1 MTTPASDRSP
11 ATSSPG
17 ATTIFRGRRRRS
29 LSLTFYAEY
38 EEVTPA
44 VSIDEGTGSQARD
57 RAGAAGASPAL
68 TATETGPTKRRR
80 VSDEERRLVEEG
92 RQRVGKAREHLDEH
106 ARGLL
111 DVERHV
117 AERVK
122 ASTPGNIWSRLNA
135 IDFMNSSM
143 VFSALAVLCLFPFLF
158 IVAAKIG
165 GDARPALI
173 RRLGL
178 DQNAAKSINSLMS
191 PGTHAA
197 TTLDLVG
204 AVWILLG
211 AIGIASTL
219 QVWYQKVYDQPPGGN
234 KIRHLIAQLVWVT
247 GLVVYLAVQDFF
259 NRDVTQV
266 GVRVLIYAVFFAVA
280 VAFYWWTQHILLIGR
295 VRWGHLFP
303 GAVATGV
310 CVTGLSV
317 FSAWLFSGQIVSS
330 DRDYGSI
337 GVVTV
342 LMSYM
347 IGYGVCLHIGA
358 VAGRVWGE
366 RRQPAAPDDETG
378 EPSPLELGVPRPQVE
393 P

>member
-1 MTTPASDRSP
+1 
-11 ATSSPG
+11 
-17 ATTIFRGRRRRS
+17 
-29 LSLTFYAEY
+29 
-38 EEVTPA
+38 
-44 VSIDEGTGSQARD
+44 
-57 RAGAAGASPAL
+57 
-68 TATETGPTKRRR
+68 
-80 VSDEERRLVEEG
+80 VEH
-92 RQRVGKAREHLDEH
+92 R
-106 ARGLL
+106 
-111 DVERHV
+111 V

-122 ASTPGNIWSRLNA
+122 ASTTGRIWSRLNA

-173 RRLGL
+173 RRMGL
-178 DQNAAKSINSLMS
+178 DHNAAKAIDSLMS

-197 TTLDLVG
+197 TTLDFVG

-211 AIGIASTL
+211 AVGIASTL
-219 QVWYQKVYDQPPGGN
+219 QAWYQKVYDQPPGG
-234 KIRHLIAQLVWVT
+234 KKMRQLTAQLVWVT
-247 GLVVYLAVQDFF
+247 GLVFYLALQDFL

-266 GVRVLIYAVFFAVA
+266 GVRVLIYAVFFVVA
-280 VAFYWWTQHILLIGR
+280 VAFYWWTQHILLTGR
-295 VRWGHLFP
+295 VGWGELFP

-330 DRDYGSI
+330 DRDYGGI

-342 LMSYM
+342 LMSYL

-358 VAGRVWGE
+358 VAGRVWAE
-366 RRQPAAPDDETG
+366 RRQLTPADIETG
-378 EPSPLELGVPRPQVE
+378 QLPASDPGIPRPQVE

>member
-1 MTTPASDRSP
+1 MSTDEGAASQAHHSEHQPGSSSTPIH
-11 ATSSPG
+11 TSLG
-17 ATTIFRGRRRRS
+17 ATTRRR
-29 LSLTFYAEY
+29 LSAE
-38 EEVTPA
+38 EH
-44 VSIDEGTGSQARD
+44 R
-57 RAGAAGASPAL
+57 L
-68 TATETGPTKRRR
+68 LH
-80 VSDEERRLVEEG
+80 ERREHLE
-92 RQRVGKAREHLDEH
+92 KARERLDAEL
-106 ARGLL
+106 RELV

-122 ASTPGNIWSRLNA
+122 ASTAGNVWSRLNA

-173 RRLGL
+173 RRMGL
-178 DQNAAKSINSLMS
+178 DHNAARSIDSLMS

-197 TTLDLVG
+197 TTLDIVG

-219 QVWYQKVYDQPPGGN
+219 QVWYQKVYDQPADGR
-234 KIRHLIAQLVWVT
+234 KMRHLIAQLVWVT
-247 GLVVYLAVQDFF
+247 GLVIYLAGQDFF
-259 NRDVTQV
+259 NRGVTQV
-266 GVRVLIYAVFFAVA
+266 GVRVLVYAVFFVVA
-280 VAFYWWTQHILLIGR
+280 VAFYWWTQHILLLGR
-295 VRWGHLFP
+295 TRWGELFP

-342 LMSYM
+342 LMSYL

-366 RRQPAAPDDETG
+366 RRQPASPDYEADE
-378 EPSPLELGVPRPQVE
+378 PPVLEFGISRAQVE

>member
-1 MTTPASDRSP
+1 VSTGE
-11 ATSSPG
+11 G
-17 ATTIFRGRRRRS
+17 ATGHTQDSEGQPETAQTPTPSSIGAITRRR
-29 LSLTFYAEY
+29 LSA
-38 EEVTPA
+38 
-44 VSIDEGTGSQARD
+44 
-57 RAGAAGASPAL
+57 
-68 TATETGPTKRRR
+68 
-80 VSDEERRLVEEG
+80 EERRLVEEG
-92 RQRVGKAREHLDEH
+92 RQRVEKARERLDGQ

-111 DVERHV
+111 EVERHV
-117 AERVK
+117 ANLVQ
-122 ASTPGNIWSRLNA
+122 ASMPGNVWSRLNA

-158 IVAAKIG
+158 IVAAMVG

-178 DQNAAKSINSLMS
+178 DQNAAKSIDSLMS

-197 TTLDLVG
+197 TTLDLIG
-204 AVWILLG
+204 AVWIILG

-219 QVWYQKVYDQPPGGN
+219 QIWYQKVYDQPPGGK
-234 KIRHLIAQLVWVT
+234 KIRQLTAQLAWVA
-247 GLVVYLAVQDFF
+247 GLVLYLAAQDFL
-259 NRDVTQV
+259 NRDVTHMD
-266 GVRVLIYAVFFAVA
+266 VRVLIYAVFFVVA
-280 VAFYWWTQHILLIGR
+280 VAFYWWTQHILLLGR
-295 VRWGHLFP
+295 VRWGQLFP

-317 FSAWLFSGQIVSS
+317 FSAWIFSGQIVSS

-342 LMSYM
+342 LMSYL

-366 RRQPAAPDDETG
+366 RRQPAFPDLATGDAP
-378 EPSPLELGVPRPQVE
+378 PLELGISGSQVE

>member
-1 MTTPASDRSP
+1 
-11 ATSSPG
+11 
-17 ATTIFRGRRRRS
+17 
-29 LSLTFYAEY
+29 
-38 EEVTPA
+38 
-44 VSIDEGTGSQARD
+44 
-57 RAGAAGASPAL
+57 
-68 TATETGPTKRRR
+68 
-80 VSDEERRLVEEG
+80 
-92 RQRVGKAREHLDEH
+92 
-106 ARGLL
+106 
-111 DVERHV
+111 
-117 AERVK
+117 
-122 ASTPGNIWSRLNA
+122 LNA

-173 RRLGL
+173 RRMGL
-178 DQNAAKSINSLMS
+178 DQNAAKAIDSLMS

-197 TTLDLVG
+197 TTLDIVG
-204 AVWILLG
+204 AIWILLG

-219 QVWYQKVYDQPPGGN
+219 QAWYQKVYDEPTGGR
-234 KIRHLIAQLVWVT
+234 KIRHLIAQLVWVA
-247 GLVVYLAVQDFF
+247 GLVIYLAVQDFF
-259 NRDVTQV
+259 NRDVAQV
-266 GVRVLIYAVFFAVA
+266 GVRVLIYAVFFVVA
-280 VAFYWWTQHILLIGR
+280 VAFYWWTQHILLLGKTT
-295 VRWGHLFP
+295 WGQLFP

-358 VAGRVWGE
+358 VAGRVWAE
-366 RRQPAAPDDETG
+366 RRQSASADLETG
-378 EPSPLELGVPRPQVE
+378 EPPPLDLGIARPQVE

>member
-1 MTTPASDRSP
+1 MPTHMSL
-11 ATSSPG
+11 G
-17 ATTIFRGRRRRS
+17 ATTQHR
-29 LSLTFYAEY
+29 LSAE
-38 EEVTPA
+38 EHP
-44 VSIDEGTGSQARD
+44 
-57 RAGAAGASPAL
+57 L
-68 TATETGPTKRRR
+68 LH
-80 VSDEERRLVEEG
+80 ERREHLE
-92 RQRVGKAREHLDEH
+92 KARERLDAEL
-106 ARGLL
+106 RQLV
-111 DVERHV
+111 DMERHV

-122 ASTPGNIWSRLNA
+122 TSTPGNVWSRLNA

-143 VFSALAVLCLFPFLF
+143 VFSALAILCLFPFLF

-178 DQNAAKSINSLMS
+178 DQSAAKSIDSLMS

-211 AIGIASTL
+211 AVGIASTL
-219 QVWYQKVYDQPPGGN
+219 QAWYQKVYDQPPGG
-234 KIRHLIAQLVWVT
+234 KKTRQLTAQLVWVA
-247 GLVVYLAVQDFF
+247 GLVIYLAVQDIL

-266 GVRVLIYAVFFAVA
+266 DVRVLIYAVFFVVA
-280 VAFYWWTQHILLIGR
+280 VAFYWWTQHILLLGK
-295 VRWGHLFP
+295 VRWGELFA

-317 FSAWLFSGQIVSS
+317 FSAWIFSGQIVSS

-342 LMSYM
+342 LMSYL

-358 VAGRVWGE
+358 VVGRVWGE
-366 RRQPAAPDDETG
+366 RRQPAATDHETG
-378 EPSPLELGVPRPQVE
+378 EPPSLDLGIARSQLEP
-393 P
+393 

>member
-1 MTTPASDRSP
+1 L
-11 ATSSPG
+11 G
-17 ATTIFRGRRRRS
+17 ATKPHK
-29 LSLTFYAEY
+29 LLN
-38 EEVTPA
+38 EEH
-44 VSIDEGTGSQARD
+44 R
-57 RAGAAGASPAL
+57 L
-68 TATETGPTKRRR
+68 LH
-80 VSDEERRLVEEG
+80 ERREHLE
-92 RQRVGKAREHLDEH
+92 KARERLDAEL
-106 ARGLL
+106 RELV
-111 DVERHV
+111 DVERRV

-122 ASTPGNIWSRLNA
+122 ASTAVNVWSRLNA

-173 RRLGL
+173 RRMGL
-178 DQNAAKSINSLMS
+178 DQNAAKAVDSLMS

-197 TTLDLVG
+197 TTLDFVG

-219 QVWYQKVYDQPPGGN
+219 QAWYQKVYDQPTGGN
-234 KIRHLIAQLVWVT
+234 KIRHLISQLVWVT
-247 GLVVYLAVQDFF
+247 GLVIYLAAQDFL

-266 GVRVLIYAVFFAVA
+266 DVRVLVYAVFFVVA
-280 VAFYWWTQHILLIGR
+280 VAFYWWTQHILLLGR
-295 VRWGHLFP
+295 TSWGQLFP

-330 DRDYGSI
+330 DRDYGGI

-342 LMSYM
+342 LMSYL

-358 VAGRVWGE
+358 VAGRVWAE
-366 RRQPAAPDDETG
+366 RRQSAPPDHEADVPG
-378 EPSPLELGVPRPQVE
+378 PSDLGIARPQVE

>member
-1 MTTPASDRSP
+1 L
-11 ATSSPG
+11 G
-17 ATTIFRGRRRRS
+17 ATTRRR
-29 LSLTFYAEY
+29 LSA
-38 EEVTPA
+38 
-44 VSIDEGTGSQARD
+44 
-57 RAGAAGASPAL
+57 
-68 TATETGPTKRRR
+68 
-80 VSDEERRLVEEG
+80 EERRLVEEG
-92 RQRVGKAREHLDEH
+92 RQRIGQARERLDEQ

-117 AERVK
+117 ADRVN
-122 ASTPGNIWSRLNA
+122 ASTPGNVWSRLNA

-178 DQNAAKSINSLMS
+178 DRNAARAIDSLMS

-197 TTLDLVG
+197 TTLDLIG

-219 QVWYQKVYDQPPGGN
+219 QMWYHKVYDQPPQGR
-234 KIRHLIAQLVWVT
+234 KMRQLTAQLVWVA
-247 GLVVYLAVQDFF
+247 GLVIYLAGQDFF

-266 GVRVLIYAVFFAVA
+266 GVRVLVYAVFFVVA
-280 VAFYWWTQHILLIGR
+280 VAFYWWTQHVLLLGR
-295 VRWGHLFP
+295 VRWGELFP

-342 LMSYM
+342 LMSYL

-358 VAGRVWGE
+358 VVGRVWGE
-366 RRQPAAPDDETG
+366 RRQPASPDYEAAGPPGLD
-378 EPSPLELGVPRPQVE
+378 LGSSRPQVE

>member
-1 MTTPASDRSP
+1 LR
-11 ATSSPG
+11 
-17 ATTIFRGRRRRS
+17 
-29 LSLTFYAEY
+29 E
-38 EEVTPA
+38 
-44 VSIDEGTGSQARD
+44 
-57 RAGAAGASPAL
+57 
-68 TATETGPTKRRR
+68 
-80 VSDEERRLVEEG
+80 LVD
-92 RQRVGKAREHLDEH
+92 QEH
-106 ARGLL
+106 R
-111 DVERHV
+111 V

-122 ASTPGNIWSRLNA
+122 ASTPGKIWSRLTA

-158 IVAAKIG
+158 IIAAKIG

-173 RRLGL
+173 RRMGL
-178 DQNAAKSINSLMS
+178 DHNAARSIDSLMS

-197 TTLDLVG
+197 TTLDFVG

-219 QVWYQKVYDQPPGGN
+219 QAWYQKVYDQPPGG
-234 KIRHLIAQLVWVT
+234 KKMRQLTAQLVWVT
-247 GLVVYLAVQDFF
+247 GLVFYLALQDFL

-266 GVRVLIYAVFFAVA
+266 GVRVLIYAVFFVVA
-280 VAFYWWTQHILLIGR
+280 VAFYWWTQHVLLIGR
-295 VRWGHLFP
+295 VRWGELFA

-342 LMSYM
+342 LMSYL

-358 VAGRVWGE
+358 VAGRVWSE
-366 RRQPAAPDDETG
+366 RRQPVSAGYQAG
-378 EPSPLELGVPRPQVE
+378 EPAPLDPGIPRRQVE

>member
-1 MTTPASDRSP
+1 L
-11 ATSSPG
+11 G
-17 ATTIFRGRRRRS
+17 ATTRRR
-29 LSLTFYAEY
+29 LGAE
-38 EEVTPA
+38 EH
-44 VSIDEGTGSQARD
+44 R
-57 RAGAAGASPAL
+57 L
-68 TATETGPTKRRR
+68 LH
-80 VSDEERRLVEEG
+80 ERREHLE
-92 RQRVGKAREHLDEH
+92 KARERLDAELRDLVEVEH
-106 ARGLL
+106 R
-111 DVERHV
+111 V

-122 ASTPGNIWSRLNA
+122 ASTPGNVWSRLNA

-173 RRLGL
+173 RRMGL
-178 DQNAAKSINSLMS
+178 DHNAAKAIDSLMS

-219 QVWYQKVYDQPPGGN
+219 QIWYQKVYDQPPGGK
-234 KIRHLIAQLVWVT
+234 KIRQLTAQLVWVT
-247 GLVVYLAVQDFF
+247 GLVIYLAAQDFL

-266 GVRVLIYAVFFAVA
+266 GVRVLIYVVFSVVA
-280 VAFYWWTQHILLIGR
+280 VAFYWWTQHILLLGR
-295 VRWGHLFP
+295 VRWGQLFP

-342 LMSYM
+342 LMSYL

-366 RRQPAAPDDETG
+366 RRHSVSPDDETG
-378 EPSPLELGVPRPQVE
+378 EPPPSNLGVAGSQIE

>member
-1 MTTPASDRSP
+1 
-11 ATSSPG
+11 
-17 ATTIFRGRRRRS
+17 
-29 LSLTFYAEY
+29 
-38 EEVTPA
+38 
-44 VSIDEGTGSQARD
+44 
-57 RAGAAGASPAL
+57 
-68 TATETGPTKRRR
+68 
-80 VSDEERRLVEEG
+80 
-92 RQRVGKAREHLDEH
+92 
-106 ARGLL
+106 
-111 DVERHV
+111 
-117 AERVK
+117 
-122 ASTPGNIWSRLNA
+122 LNA

-173 RRLGL
+173 RRMGL
-178 DQNAAKSINSLMS
+178 DHNAAKSINSLMS

-197 TTLDLVG
+197 TTLDFVG
-204 AVWILLG
+204 AIWIVLG

-219 QVWYQKVYDQPPGGN
+219 QVWYQKVYDQPSGDR
-234 KIRHLIAQLVWVT
+234 KMRHLTAQLVWVT
-247 GLVVYLAVQDFF
+247 GLVCYLAAQDYL

-280 VAFYWWTQHILLIGR
+280 VAFYWWTQHILLLGR
-295 VRWGHLFP
+295 VSWGELFP

-342 LMSYM
+342 LMSYL

-366 RRQPAAPDDETG
+366 RGRPASPEGERPETL
-378 EPSPLELGVPRPQVE
+378 PSRVKVPRPQPSAE
-393 P
+393 RLALPIAGGTQFPPQAGRDTESA

>member
-1 MTTPASDRSP
+1 LR
-11 ATSSPG
+11 
-17 ATTIFRGRRRRS
+17 
-29 LSLTFYAEY
+29 E
-38 EEVTPA
+38 
-44 VSIDEGTGSQARD
+44 
-57 RAGAAGASPAL
+57 
-68 TATETGPTKRRR
+68 
-80 VSDEERRLVEEG
+80 LVD
-92 RQRVGKAREHLDEH
+92 QEH
-106 ARGLL
+106 R
-111 DVERHV
+111 V

-122 ASTPGNIWSRLNA
+122 ASTPGKIWSRLNA

-158 IVAAKIG
+158 IIAAKIG

-173 RRLGL
+173 RRMGL
-178 DQNAAKSINSLMS
+178 DHNAATSIDSLMS

-197 TTLDLVG
+197 TTLDFVG

-219 QVWYQKVYDQPPGGN
+219 QAWYQKVYDQPPVG
-234 KIRHLIAQLVWVT
+234 KKMRQLTAQLMWVT
-247 GLVVYLAVQDFF
+247 GLVFYLALQDFL

-266 GVRVLIYAVFFAVA
+266 GVRVLIYAVFFVVA
-280 VAFYWWTQHILLIGR
+280 VAFYWWTQHILLVGT
-295 VRWGHLFP
+295 VRWGELFP
-303 GAVATGV
+303 GAVATGI

-342 LMSYM
+342 LMSYL

-358 VAGRVWGE
+358 VAGRVWAE
-366 RRQPAAPDDETG
+366 RRQPTPADIETG
-378 EPSPLELGVPRPQVE
+378 QPPALDLGIARPPAE
-393 P
+393 A